1 MSNNKNKRKKSFWE
15 EYEEEKNKLKA
26 NRTGDIAPI
35 KTADKDIA
43 PVKTTKKAETEQG
56 SGYFQKGATKDGV
69 TAKNVGKGILGS
81 VTDFFEDFGTR
92 FIGMGE
98 ELVDG
103 LTALGSQMAKSQI
116 NQATQEHIISNSIL
130 GKDTKGITERNN
142 ATIKEVKKGA
152 DDLIK
157 KDLYD
162 ENEIAKKILSNT
174 AGAFTTV
181 GKTAS
186 GQVLNEE
193 DWDIYNR
200 TKEKARAYIDNEMES
215 DSFLAEKSDAFA
227 GNLGHMAATKA
238 LQAVGVPWYA
248 TTAFSSMGSET
259 ENALNN
265 EGATHDEALSSGI
278 VTAGGEVLS
287 ELLMGGM
294 FGETGLDD
302 VLIKDFSK
310 IISSKFLSG
319 LFKWGI
325 KSAGEGT
332 EEVFSAGIS
341 RLGKKLTYEKE
352 KTWKEMF
359 ISEEAVDEYIDSFI
373 SGTLL
378 GGISNTA
385 NAVKDTVNGI
395 DYTSGLT
402 NDEKAVV
409 DKVYKD
415 EIAKK
420 EKGGKKLTQKEKSK
434 IYDKVLNKLEKGD
447 ISTDTIEEVLG
458 GETYKAYK
466 DTLDKEASLQKQI
479 DTLQDEYNTLNK
491 MKLGEMTGEQTDR
504 KAELKQELEKLKEQQ
519 KGFSVKDGL
528 KSQLSEE
535 TFELVKGSKL
545 AESYNEKSRRG
556 QVFQVDLSQYDEKYH
571 ATLKKAVE
579 SGILNNTNKTHDF
592 VDLIAKI
599 SADKNVTFDF
609 TDNQRLKDSGFAIEG
624 KTVNGYITENGDIT
638 VNINSAKALNR
649 VVGHEVTHVLEGTE
663 LYDILAQSVTEYAKS
678 KGEYDSR
685 LETLT
690 TLYNGVEG
698 TNVEAELV
706 ADLVGDYVFTDADF
720 VRKLSVENRNVF
732 QKIYD
737 EIKYLYK
744 VATAGSKEAR
754 RLEKVKKTFAEVYR
768 ENNTAQKNTAENSGV
783 RYNFGVTQSD
793 IDNYVDAAY
802 KKENTQDYKKYAEAS
817 PKLIS
822 DVSEGIDIN
831 GYSHALRDNDIRH
844 IKNSHGEGTN
854 EKYPI
859 TSEDIKKIPWI
870 VDNYDKVFVL
880 KRDKGK
886 VGIIYIKVNQDGL
899 VYYLEQVTTK
909 YGNEPLLVNK
919 QMIKTGID
927 DIPNLKGLNEAIKQK
942 QSETEFLA
950 DLKKVHEVYA
960 QSANQSHFNISI
972 SNSDEKV
979 NTEKSNDNSND
990 LAPEKKSL
998 SEQGS
1003 ENNQYGDYNI
1013 SGEDIMLEAP
1023 IRDDIAKTETVDDI
1037 SPVKENTSKTEN
1049 AQQESDEGMKGYN
1062 YFDSL
1067 EEESAHNHSTITV
1080 NGISI
1085 TLQIPFG
1092 KSTYKVWADYNN
1104 GDEIVPWSITQDFDT
1119 FEEAKGYASML
1130 SFEAAEYDGGLTPAD
1145 KFWRKTEDVAPVK
1158 ESVSETE
1165 SVNNVKS
1172 DVMPKG
1178 RQFSDMDEYFKWLLD
1193 EESDSKDIAPVGAEN
1208 VADSDEAD
1216 RVSSLL
1222 DVDSEEA
1229 GRVSSLLNTNSEK
1242 SKGKTTEN
1250 RAVETVE
1257 DRIAAK
1263 LEAAETALENNR
1275 RLREESAM
1283 EFDNEIA
1290 QLQKEYEAK
1299 KNKNTKVANNI
1310 LRRIERLQQLKG
1322 NVDADYAKRISDLEV
1337 QVEKLSSPTYK
1348 VAEQRR
1354 AKQEE
1359 YFNEMEE
1366 LVGDTT
1372 TWKDKKMG
1380 LSYMVNTLRRNLRD
1394 IVRDKS
1400 GKRDIKKADK
1410 IYDVLQGSYNQNE
1423 ATLNRE
1429 ANRIKN
1435 VYAEMKINSAE
1446 DKYIQMLG
1454 ELRHN
1459 PDTTLTEDE
1468 VKEYYQKHKN
1478 KIDTAKVDKAI
1489 DLARKT
1495 YDELL
1500 IRVNKVL
1507 KEQGM
1512 KQIPHRKGYFPHF
1525 TEEKQGFLGK
1535 LFNWKTKNN
1544 DIPTDIAG
1552 LTENFNPDRSWQ
1564 SFNKQRTTD
1573 DTDYSFLKGMD
1584 SYVQGALDWIYHIED
1599 IQKRR
1604 AFENYIRYVHSE
1616 QGVKD
1621 KIEAIRNNEEY
1632 DADEAQEQIDLV
1644 YKEAANPLNNFVT
1657 DFRTATNTLAGK
1669 KSSLDRGVETATNR
1683 KIYSVMTNISNR
1695 VSANMVAGSVSSAL
1709 TNFIPITQSWAQVS
1723 PVSSL
1728 KAMGQT
1734 LKSIICNDGTVEKSN
1749 FLTNRLKASENLYKT
1764 TWDKIIDKAGILME
1778 GVDSFTSQVVW
1789 RSKYIE
1795 NIKNGMSESEAIKN
1809 ADQFAENVIAGR
1821 SRGNLPT
1828 AFDAKNPLAKIFT
1841 TFQLEVNNQYGYMFK
1856 DAPQDLKAETKHW
1869 KANLAKGYAT
1879 MFIGAYAYNALY
1891 SALAGRDAA
1900 FDPIG
1905 IVEDLLRDLG
1915 LFGDD
1920 EEEEPQEVIMN
1931 LTDNIID
1938 ELPFVGGVLGDGGR
1952 IPLSSVL
1959 PYDNGVYGAFEG
1971 AVNDIAE
1978 GNWDSVKSEIG
1989 NSFVSYLLAPAGGG
2003 QIRKTV
2009 QGLSMFNTD
2018 EEHPIAGSYTKGGD
2032 LRFPVD
2038 DTLLNRLKAGIF
2050 GQWANENAQ
2059 NYIENGRK
2067 PLNEKQIQE
2076 FIDVDLPIADY
2087 WKYRDGLKGLDKL
2100 SEKGDYIGD
2109 LDLPVS
2115 KKNILINNI
2124 ADRKEAIDMT
2134 DYDKYP
2140 SFEEF
2145 DYAQKNPEKYEFLKS
2160 QGVSVSEYESFD
2172 EDTKEAYSWAAEY
2185 PEKFEVS
2192 RAVASDVVEY
2202 KGYTKALSEQKAD
2215 KDKDGNSVS
2224 GSRKEK
2230 VVDYINDLDIDYGA
2244 KIILYK
2250 SQYKSDNTYNN
2261 DIIDYLNGR
2270 NDISY
2275 KQMETI
2281 LTELG
2286 FKVLSDGTVQW

>member
-1 MSNNKNKRKKSFWE
+1 MSNIQNKRKKKSFWE
-15 EYEEEKNKLKA
+15 EYEEEKNKLISK
-26 NRTGDIAPI
+26 NTD
-35 KTADKDIA
+35 DIA
-43 PVKTTKKAETEQG
+43 PVRTTTSKTNNKKTEQKSKKRTWFDKG
-56 SGYFQKGATKDGV
+56 VFDDGYQFGDIA
-69 TAKNVGKGILGS
+69 KGILGTGTD
-81 VTDFFEDFGTR
+81 VTTHLGAGILG
-92 FIGMGE
+92 IGE
-98 ELVDG
+98 KLVDAG
-103 LTALGSQMAKSQI
+103 ATLGAMMNQNSM
-116 NQATQEHIISNSIL
+116 NQAAESEMIYNFVS
-130 GKDTKGITERNN
+130 GKKDETVLKRYQNYQDKVEKGT
-142 ATIKEVKKGA
+142 A
-152 DDLIK
+152 DFVA

-162 ENEIAKKILSNT
+162 EKNIAKKIISAPIKSVT
-174 AGAFTTV
+174 GID
-181 GKTAS
+181 S
-186 GQVLNEE
+186 
-193 DWDIYNR
+193 
-200 TKEKARAYIDNEMES
+200 EK
-215 DSFLAEKSDAFA
+215 DSFLGDKSDALAQSA
-227 GNLGHMAATKA
+227 GQLGAQIAVSSIPGFGQAAGMGLMAATA
-238 LQAVGVPWYA
+238 FGSEAESAFSQGATFDEAVLSSTISAGAEMLTEKIGGVKFGGKTLTDAVFGKLSSKLTSKLA
-248 TTAFSSMGSET
+248 TTLVVTGK
-259 ENALNN
+259 
-265 EGATHDEALSSGI
+265 
-278 VTAGGEVLS
+278 VTADALAEGGE
-287 ELLMGGM
+287 E
-294 FGETGLDD
+294 
-302 VLIKDFSK
+302 I
-310 IISSKFLSG
+310 LSG
-319 LFKWGI
+319 YM
-325 KSAGEGT
+325 SAIGQ
-332 EEVFSAGIS
+332 
-341 RLGKKLTYEKE
+341 KLTYMEDKE
-352 KTWKEMF
+352 
-359 ISEEAVDEYIDSFI
+359 IEELFSNDDRLESFI
-373 SGTLL
+373 GGIVL
-378 GGISNTA
+378 GGMGG
-385 NAVKDTVNGI
+385 TVEAAAQGKGYI
-395 DYTSGLT
+395 TGL
-402 NDEKAVV
+402 NKSEQAVV
-409 DKVYKD
+409 DKLYND
-415 EIAKK
+415 SIAEK

-434 IYDKVLNKLEKGD
+434 IYNNVLDRLEKGD

-466 DTLDKEASLQKQI
+466 ETLDEENSLQKQI

-519 KGFSVKDGL
+519 KGFSTKDSL
-528 KSQLSEE
+528 KSQLYEE
-535 TFELVKGSKL
+535 TFNLVKDSKL

-556 QVFQVDLSQYDEKYH
+556 QAFEVDLSQYDEKYH
-571 ATLKKAVE
+571 GTLKKAVE

-609 TDNQRLKDSGFAIEG
+609 TDNQRLKDSGFALEG
-624 KTVNGYITENGDIT
+624 KTINGYITESGDIT

-690 TLYNGVEG
+690 KLYNGVEG
-698 TNVEAELV
+698 ANVDAELV

-737 EIKYLYK
+737 EIKYLCK

-754 RLEKVKKTFAEVYR
+754 QLEKVKKTFAEVYR
-768 ENNTAQKNTAENSGV
+768 ESNTAQKNTAENSGV
-783 RYNFGVTQSD
+783 RYSLNVNAKSELHNALYDMSYRNEVLLRDETPSIMLSQNGVKNRQMVMNASHIRENVFTEEEAR
-793 IDNYVDAAY
+793 NLGLKVDAHTHYHGIGEDYFLKIIDSLDNVKEAY
-802 KKENTQDYKKYAEAS
+802 RGTKTASDSSRRENYFLLVTEFKDENGNVINVPVFIDELAQCNRVFIETNKIATVFGREGFRDYINRQVREKNLVRIKNRS
-817 PKLIS
+817 NKF
-822 DVSEGIDIN
+822 SEGD
-831 GYSHALRDNDIRH
+831 ALIAPAY
-844 IKNSHGEGTN
+844 E
-854 EKYPI
+854 
-859 TSEDIKKIPWI
+859 
-870 VDNYDKVFVL
+870 
-880 KRDKGK
+880 
-886 VGIIYIKVNQDGL
+886 
-899 VYYLEQVTTK
+899 
-909 YGNEPLLVNK
+909 
-919 QMIKTGID
+919 
-927 DIPNLKGLNEAIKQK
+927 
-942 QSETEFLA
+942 
-950 DLKKVHEVYA
+950 
-960 QSANQSHFNISI
+960 NIAPTDSI
-972 SNSDEKV
+972 SNPNENV
-979 NTEKSNDNSND
+979 NTKKSNDNSND
-990 LAPEKKSL
+990 IAPVKKSL

-1003 ENNQYGDYNI
+1003 ESDQYGDYNV
-1013 SGEDIMLEAP
+1013 SGKDIMLEAP
-1023 IRDDIAKTETVDDI
+1023 ISDDIAKTEVVDDI
-1037 SPVKENTSKTEN
+1037 GPVKKSVSKTERVGKTSTK
-1049 AQQESDEGMKGYN
+1049 ASD
-1062 YFDSL
+1062 
-1067 EEESAHNHSTITV
+1067 
-1080 NGISI
+1080 
-1085 TLQIPFG
+1085 
-1092 KSTYKVWADYNN
+1092 
-1104 GDEIVPWSITQDFDT
+1104 
-1119 FEEAKGYASML
+1119 
-1130 SFEAAEYDGGLTPAD
+1130 
-1145 KFWRKTEDVAPVK
+1145 
-1158 ESVSETE
+1158 
-1165 SVNNVKS
+1165 
-1172 DVMPKG
+1172 
-1178 RQFSDMDEYFKWLLD
+1178 FSDMDEYFDWLLD
-1193 EESDSKDIAPVGAEN
+1193 EQSESKDTAPVGAEN
-1208 VADSDEAD
+1208 IADSEEAD
-1216 RVSSLL
+1216 RVT
-1222 DVDSEEA
+1222 
-1229 GRVSSLLNTNSEK
+1229 SLLNTDSEK
-1242 SKGKTTEN
+1242 SKGKTSEN
-1250 RAVETVE
+1250 RVIETVE

-1263 LEAAETALENNR
+1263 LEAAETALENNS

-1322 NVDADYAKRISDLEV
+1322 NVDADYAKRISDLEA

-1354 AKQEE
+1354 AKQGE

-1400 GKRDIKKADK
+1400 GKQDIRKADK
-1410 IYDVLQGSYNQNE
+1410 IYDVLQGSYNRNE
-1423 ATLNRE
+1423 AILNRE
-1429 ANRIKN
+1429 VNRIKK
-1435 VYAEMKINSAE
+1435 VYSDMKITSAE
-1446 DKYIQMLG
+1446 DEYIQMLG

-1459 PDTTLTEDE
+1459 PNTTLTEDE
-1468 VKEYYQKHKN
+1468 VKAYYQKHKN

-1489 DLARKT
+1489 ALARNT

-1500 IRVNKVL
+1500 SRLNKVL

-1525 TEEKQGFLGK
+1525 TEDKQGFLGK

-1621 KIEAIRNNEEY
+1621 KIEAIRNSEEY

-1728 KAMGQT
+1728 KAIRQT
-1734 LKSIICNDGTVEKSN
+1734 LKSIIRNDGTVEKSN

-1778 GVDSFTSQVVW
+1778 GVDIFTSQVVW
-1789 RSKYIE
+1789 RSKYLE
-1795 NIKNGMSESEAIKN
+1795 NIKKGMSESEAIKN
-1809 ADQFAENVIAGR
+1809 ADQFAENVMAGR
-1821 SRGNLPT
+1821 SRGNMPT

-1856 DAPQDLKAETKHW
+1856 DVPQDLKAETKHW
-1869 KANLAKGYAT
+1869 KANLVKGYAT
-1879 MFIGAYAYNALY
+1879 MFFGAYAYNALY

-1905 IVEDLLRDLG
+1905 IVEELLRDLG
-1915 LFGDD
+1915 VFGDD

-2032 LRFPVD
+2032 LRFPVE

-2059 NYIENGRK
+2059 DYIENGRK
-2067 PLNEKQIQE
+2067 PLNEKQTQE

-2100 SEKGDYIGD
+2100 SEKGDYIGG

-2124 ADRKEAIDMT
+2124 ADRKEDIDMT
-2134 DYDKYP
+2134 DYNKYP

-2145 DYAQKNPEKYEFLKS
+2145 DYAQKNPEKYEFLNS
-2160 QGVSVSEYESFD
+2160 QGVSVSEYENFD

-2192 RAVASDVVEY
+2192 RAVANNVVEY
-2202 KGYTKALSEQKAD
+2202 KGYTKALSELKAD
-2215 KDKDGNSVS
+2215 KDKDGNSIS

-2230 VVDYINDLDIDYGA
+2230 VIDYINDLDIDYGA
-2244 KIILYK
+2244 KIVLYK
-2250 SQYKSDNTYNN
+2250 SQYKSDDTYNN
-2261 DIIDYLNGR
+2261 DIVDYLNGR
-2270 NDISY
+2270 DDISY

-2286 FKVLSDGTVQW
+2286 FKVLLDGTVQW